1 MAVIRTA
8 IVIIFFLTSFA
19 TQAQP
24 RSPETEPSVWLY
36 NQTQDQVVVERNAN
50 QIRPFASITKLM
62 TAMIVID
69 QDWNWERRLQ
79 LNKLAGSRLPTG
91 KYTRGELL
99 RALLINSNNAAAETF
114 AADYPGG
121 RSAFLQAMNQR
132 AWNLGMY
139 STQFQDP
146 SGLSSG
152 NVSNAEDLGT
162 MIRAAGEYSIIR
174 DISTQS
180 HMAVETRS
188 RKRTRTMEL
197 NNTNGRA
204 LGMIDNVRVG
214 KTGFTNPAG
223 FCMGLQVQQ
232 QGEVYLVVVL
242 GAKNSAKRLDLV
254 KNLLYNHTVESIN
267 AKNSDSNRRSRHSQ
281 TR

>member
-1 MAVIRTA
+1 MAVIQTA

-19 TQAQP
+19 TQARP
-24 RSPETEPSVWLY
+24 RPLEPEPSVWLY
-36 NQTQDQVVVERNAN
+36 NQTQDQVVVERNAY

-79 LNKLAGSRLPTG
+79 LSKSVGSRLPTG
-91 KYTRGELL
+91 RYTRGELL
-99 RALLINSNNAAAETF
+99 RALLVNSDNAAAETF

-139 STQFQDP
+139 STQFRDP

-152 NVSNAEDLGT
+152 NVSNAGDLGT

-180 HMAVETRS
+180 HVAVETRS
-188 RKRTRTMEL
+188 RKRTRIMEL

-223 FCMGLQVQQ
+223 FCMALQVQQ

-254 KNLLYNHTVESIN
+254 KNLLYNHTVEIVDTPR
-267 AKNSDSNRRSRHSQ
+267 KSRKH
-281 TR
+281 RPK

>member
-1 MAVIRTA
+1 MIRTA
-8 IVIIFFLTSFA
+8 IVIVFFLTSFA
-19 TQAQP
+19 TQARP
-24 RSPETEPSVWLY
+24 RPPEPEPSVWLY
-36 NQTQDQVVVERNAN
+36 NQTQDQVVVERNAY

-79 LNKLAGSRLPTG
+79 LSKLAGSRLPTG
-91 KYTRGELL
+91 RYTRGELL
-99 RALLINSNNAAAETF
+99 RALLINSDNAAAETF

-121 RSAFLQAMNQR
+121 RSAFLHAMNQR

-152 NVSNAEDLGT
+152 NVSNAGDLGT

-180 HMAVETRS
+180 HVAVETHG
-188 RKRTRTMEL
+188 RKRTRIMEL

-204 LGMIDNVRVG
+204 LGMINNVRVS

-223 FCMGLQVQQ
+223 FCMALQVQQ
-232 QGEVYLVVVL
+232 QDDVYLVVVL

-254 KNLLYNHTVESIN
+254 KNLLYNHTVEIV
-267 AKNSDSNRRSRHSQ
+267 DTSRKSRKH
-281 TR
+281 RPK

>member
-1 MAVIRTA
+1 
-8 IVIIFFLTSFA
+8 
-19 TQAQP
+19 
-24 RSPETEPSVWLY
+24 
-36 NQTQDQVVVERNAN
+36 VVAEKNAY

-69 QDWNWERRLQ
+69 QDWNWQRRLQ
-79 LNKLAGSRLPTG
+79 LSKLAGSRLPTG
-91 KYTRGELL
+91 RYTRGELL
-99 RALLINSNNAAAETF
+99 RALLVNSDNAAAETF

-152 NVSNAEDLGT
+152 NVSNAGDLGA

-254 KNLLYNHTVESIN
+254 KNLLYTHTVESTY
-267 AKNSDSNRRSRHSQ
+267 AKNSDSNRRSGRLQ

>member
-1 MAVIRTA
+1 
-8 IVIIFFLTSFA
+8 
-19 TQAQP
+19 
-24 RSPETEPSVWLY
+24 LY
-36 NQTQDQVVVERNAN
+36 NQTQDQVVAEKNAH
-50 QIRPFASITKLM
+50 QVRPFASITKLM

-79 LNKLAGSRLPTG
+79 LSKSVGSRLPTG

-99 RALLINSNNAAAETF
+99 RALLINSDNAAAETF

-132 AWNLGMY
+132 AWKLAMY

-152 NVSNAEDLGT
+152 NVSNAGDLGA

-180 HMAVETRS
+180 HVAVETRS
-188 RKRTRTMEL
+188 RKRTRIMEL

-223 FCMGLQVQQ
+223 FCIGMQVEQ
-232 QGEVYLVVVL
+232 QGDVYLVVVL
-242 GAKNSAKRLDLV
+242 GAKNSAKRIDLV
-254 KNLLYNHTVESIN
+254 KNLLYNHTAEVADTPRQSR
-267 AKNSDSNRRSRHSQ
+267 KHRSK
-281 TR
+281 

>member
-1 MAVIRTA
+1 VIRTA

-19 TQAQP
+19 TQARP
-24 RSPETEPSVWLY
+24 RSPEPEPSVWLY
-36 NQTQDQVVVERNAN
+36 NQTQDQVVAERNAH
-50 QIRPFASITKLM
+50 QVRPFASITKLM

-79 LNKLAGSRLPTG
+79 LSKLAGSRLPNG
-91 KYTRGELL
+91 RYTRGELL

-121 RSAFLQAMNQR
+121 RLAFLRAMNQR
-132 AWNLGMY
+132 AWSLGMY

-152 NVSNAEDLGT
+152 NVSNAGDLGT

-180 HMAVETRS
+180 HVAVETRS
-188 RKRTRTMEL
+188 RKRTRIMEL

-223 FCMGLQVQQ
+223 FCMGLQVEQ

-254 KNLLYNHTVESIN
+254 KNLLYNHTAEIADIPRQSR
-267 AKNSDSNRRSRHSQ
+267 KHRSK
-281 TR
+281 

>member
-1 MAVIRTA
+1 MIRTA

-19 TQAQP
+19 TQARP
-24 RSPETEPSVWLY
+24 RPPEPEPSVWLY
-36 NQTQDQVVVERNAN
+36 NQTQDQVVVEKNAH
-50 QIRPFASITKLM
+50 QVRPFASITKLM

-69 QDWNWERRLQ
+69 QDWNWQRRLT
-79 LNKLAGSRLPTG
+79 LSRLAGSRLPTG
-91 KYTRGELL
+91 KYTRSELL
-99 RALLINSNNAAAETF
+99 RALLINSDNAAAETF

-121 RSAFLQAMNQR
+121 RSAFLHAMNQR

-152 NVSNAEDLGT
+152 NVSNAGDLGT

-180 HMAVETRS
+180 HVAVETHG
-188 RKRTRTMEL
+188 RKRTRIMEL

-223 FCMGLQVQQ
+223 FCMGLQVEQ

-254 KNLLYNHTVESIN
+254 KNLLYNHTVEVVDTPRKSR
-267 AKNSDSNRRSRHSQ
+267 KHRSK
-281 TR
+281 

>member
-1 MAVIRTA
+1 VIQTA
-8 IVIIFFLTSFA
+8 IVIIFFLISFA
-19 TQAQP
+19 TQARP
-24 RSPETEPSVWLY
+24 RPPEPEPSVWLY
-36 NQTQDQVVVERNAN
+36 NQTQDQVVAERNAY
-50 QIRPFASITKLM
+50 QVRPFASITKLM

-79 LNKLAGSRLPTG
+79 LSKLAGSRLPTG
-91 KYTRGELL
+91 RYTRGELL

-121 RSAFLQAMNQR
+121 RSAFLRAMNQR
-132 AWNLGMY
+132 AWSLGMY

-152 NVSNAEDLGT
+152 NVSNTGDLGT

-180 HMAVETRS
+180 HVAVETRS
-188 RKRTRTMEL
+188 RKRTRIMEL

-223 FCMGLQVQQ
+223 FCMGMQVEQ

-254 KNLLYNHTVESIN
+254 KNLLYNHTAEVADTPRQSR
-267 AKNSDSNRRSRHSQ
+267 KYRSK
-281 TR
+281 

>member
-1 MAVIRTA
+1 MIRIA
-8 IVIIFFLTSFA
+8 ITIIFFLTSFA
-19 TQAQP
+19 TQARP
-24 RSPETEPSVWLY
+24 KSPEPAPSVWLY
-36 NQTQDQVVVERNAN
+36 NQTQDQVVVEKNAYLV
-50 QIRPFASITKLM
+50 RPFASITKLM

-69 QDWNWERRLQ
+69 QDWNWERRLT
-79 LNKLAGSRLPTG
+79 LSRSTKSRLPTG
-91 KYTRGELL
+91 RYTRGELL
-99 RALLINSNNAAAETF
+99 RALLINSDNAAAETF

-132 AWNLGMY
+132 AWSLGMY

-146 SGLSSG
+146 SGLSAG
-152 NVSNAEDLGT
+152 NVSNAGDLGT
-162 MIRAAGEYSIIR
+162 MIRAAGEYPIIR

-180 HMAVETRS
+180 HVAVETHS
-188 RKRTRTMEL
+188 RKRTRIMEL

-223 FCMGLQVQQ
+223 FCIGLQVQQ
-232 QGEVYLVVVL
+232 QGDVYLVVVL

-254 KNLLYNHTVESIN
+254 KNLLYNHTAEIADTPRKSR
-267 AKNSDSNRRSRHSQ
+267 KHRSK
-281 TR
+281 

>member
-1 MAVIRTA
+1 MAVIRIA
-8 IVIIFFLTSFA
+8 ITIIFFLTSFSI
-19 TQAQP
+19 QARP
-24 RSPETEPSVWLY
+24 RPSEPSVWLY
-36 NQTQDQVVVERNAN
+36 NQTQDQVVAEKNAH
-50 QIRPFASITKLM
+50 QVRPFASITKLM

-79 LNKLAGSRLPTG
+79 LSKLAGSRLPTG

-99 RALLINSNNAAAETF
+99 RALLINSDNAAAETF

-121 RSAFLQAMNQR
+121 RSAFLHAMNQR

-146 SGLSSG
+146 NGLSSG
-152 NVSNAEDLGT
+152 NVSNAGDLGT

-180 HMAVETRS
+180 HVAVETHG
-188 RKRTRTMEL
+188 RKRTRIMEL

-223 FCMGLQVQQ
+223 FCMGLQVEQ

-242 GAKNSAKRLDLV
+242 GAKNSANRLDLV
-254 KNLLYNHTVESIN
+254 KNLLYNHTVEVVDTPR
-267 AKNSDSNRRSRHSQ
+267 KSRKH
-281 TR
+281 RPK

>member
-1 MAVIRTA
+1 MIRTA

-19 TQAQP
+19 TQARP
-24 RSPETEPSVWLY
+24 RPPEPEPSVWLY
-36 NQTQDQVVVERNAN
+36 NQTQDQVVVERNAY

-79 LNKLAGSRLPTG
+79 LSKLAGSQLPTG
-91 KYTRGELL
+91 RYTRGELL
-99 RALLINSNNAAAETF
+99 RALLINSDNAAAETF

-121 RSAFLQAMNQR
+121 RSAFLHAMNQR

-152 NVSNAEDLGT
+152 NVSNAGDLGT

-180 HMAVETRS
+180 HVAVETHG
-188 RKRTRTMEL
+188 RKRTRIMEL

-223 FCMGLQVQQ
+223 FCMALQVQQ
-232 QGEVYLVVVL
+232 QDDVYLVVVL

-254 KNLLYNHTVESIN
+254 KNLLYNHTVEVVDTPRQSR
-267 AKNSDSNRRSRHSQ
+267 KHRSK
-281 TR
+281 

>member
-19 TQAQP
+19 TQARP
-24 RSPETEPSVWLY
+24 RLLEPEPSVWLY
-36 NQTQDQVVVERNAN
+36 NQTQGQVVVERNSY

-69 QDWNWERRLQ
+69 QDWNWERRLR
-79 LNKLAGSRLPTG
+79 LSKLASSRLPPGT
-91 KYTRGELL
+91 YTRRELL
-99 RALLINSNNAAAETF
+99 HALLVNSDNAAAETF

-121 RSAFLQAMNQR
+121 RPAFLHAMNQR

-152 NVSNAEDLGT
+152 NISNAGDLGT

-174 DISTQS
+174 DISIQP
-180 HMAVETRS
+180 HVAVETHS
-188 RKRTRTMEL
+188 RKRTRMMEL

-204 LGMIDNVRVG
+204 LGIINNIQVS

-223 FCMGLQVQQ
+223 FCMALQVEQ
-232 QGEVYLVVVL
+232 QGDVYLVVVL

-254 KNLLYNHTVESIN
+254 KNLLYNHTVEVVDTPRKS
-267 AKNSDSNRRSRHSQ
+267 KKHQSK
-281 TR
+281 

>member
-1 MAVIRTA
+1 MAVIRIA
-8 IVIIFFLTSFA
+8 ITIIFFLTSFA
-19 TQAQP
+19 TQARP
-24 RSPETEPSVWLY
+24 RLSEPEPSVWLY
-36 NQTQDQVVVERNAN
+36 NQTQDQVVVEHNAY
-50 QIRPFASITKLM
+50 QVRPFASITKLM

-69 QDWNWERRLQ
+69 QDWNWERRLT
-79 LNKLAGSRLPTG
+79 LSKSAKSRLPPG
-91 KYTRGELL
+91 RYTRGELL
-99 RALLINSNNAAAETF
+99 RALLINSDNAAAETF

-121 RSAFLQAMNQR
+121 KSTFLQAMNQR

-146 SGLSSG
+146 SGLSPG
-152 NVSNAEDLGT
+152 NISNAGDLGT

-180 HMAVETRS
+180 HVAVETHS
-188 RKRTRTMEL
+188 RKRTRIMEL

-223 FCMGLQVQQ
+223 FCIGMQVEQRS
-232 QGEVYLVVVL
+232 EVYLVVVL

-254 KNLLYNHTVESIN
+254 KNLLYNHTVEIVDTPRKS
-267 AKNSDSNRRSRHSQ
+267 KKHQ
-281 TR
+281 PK

>member
-1 MAVIRTA
+1 MVVQSNTR
-8 IVIIFFLTSFA
+8 
-19 TQAQP
+19 
-24 RSPETEPSVWLY
+24 PSGG
-36 NQTQDQVVVERNAN
+36 RKNAY

-69 QDWNWERRLQ
+69 QDWNWERRLR
-79 LNKLAGSRLPTG
+79 LSRLAGSRLPPGT
-91 KYTRGELL
+91 YTRRELL
-99 RALLINSNNAAAETF
+99 RALLINSDNAAAETF

-121 RSAFLQAMNQR
+121 RSAFLHTMNQR

-152 NVSNAEDLGT
+152 NVSNAGDLGT

-180 HMAVETRS
+180 HVAVETHS
-188 RKRTRTMEL
+188 RKRTRMMEL

-204 LGMIDNVRVG
+204 LGMINNIQVS

-223 FCMGLQVQQ
+223 FCMALQVQQ

-254 KNLLYNHTVESIN
+254 KNLLYNHTAEVVDTPR
-267 AKNSDSNRRSRHSQ
+267 KSRKH
-281 TR
+281 RPK

>member
-1 MAVIRTA
+1 MIQTA

-19 TQAQP
+19 TQARP
-24 RSPETEPSVWLY
+24 RPLEPEPSVWLY
-36 NQTQDQVVVERNAN
+36 NQTQDQVVVERNAY

-79 LNKLAGSRLPTG
+79 LSKSVGSRLPTG
-91 KYTRGELL
+91 RYTRGELL
-99 RALLINSNNAAAETF
+99 RALLVNSDNAAAETF

-139 STQFQDP
+139 STQFRDP

-152 NVSNAEDLGT
+152 NVSNAGDLGT

-180 HMAVETRS
+180 HVAVETRS
-188 RKRTRTMEL
+188 RKRTRIMEL

-223 FCMGLQVQQ
+223 FCMALQVQQ
-232 QGEVYLVVVL
+232 RGEVYLVVVL

-254 KNLLYNHTVESIN
+254 KNLLYNHTVEIVDTPR
-267 AKNSDSNRRSRHSQ
+267 KSRKH
-281 TR
+281 RPK

>member
-1 MAVIRTA
+1 MIQTA

-19 TQAQP
+19 TQARP
-24 RSPETEPSVWLY
+24 RPPEPEPSVWLY
-36 NQTQDQVVVERNAN
+36 NQTQDQVVAERNAH
-50 QIRPFASITKLM
+50 QVRPFASITKLM

-79 LNKLAGSRLPTG
+79 LSKLAGSRLPTG
-91 KYTRGELL
+91 RYTRGELL

-121 RSAFLQAMNQR
+121 RLAFLRAMNQR
-132 AWNLGMY
+132 AWSLGMY

-152 NVSNAEDLGT
+152 NVSNAGDLGA

-223 FCMGLQVQQ
+223 FCMGMQVEQ

-254 KNLLYNHTVESIN
+254 KNLLYNHTAEVADIPRQSR
-267 AKNSDSNRRSRHSQ
+267 KHRSK
-281 TR
+281 

>member
-1 MAVIRTA
+1 VIRPA

-19 TQAQP
+19 TQARLRP
-24 RSPETEPSVWLY
+24 PDPEPSVWLY
-36 NQTQDQVVVERNAN
+36 NQTQDHLVIERNAH

-69 QDWNWERRLQ
+69 QDWNWERRLT
-79 LNKLAGSRLPTG
+79 LSRLAGSRLPTG

-132 AWNLGMY
+132 AWKLGMY

-146 SGLSSG
+146 SGLSSS
-152 NVSNAEDLGT
+152 NVSNAGDLGA

-174 DISTQS
+174 EISIQS
-180 HMAVETRS
+180 HVAVETRS
-188 RKRTRTMEL
+188 RKRTRIMEL

-204 LGMIDNVRVG
+204 LGMIENVRVG

-223 FCMGLQVQQ
+223 FCVGLQVEQ

-242 GAKNSAKRLDLV
+242 GAKNSTKRLDLV
-254 KNLLYNHTVESIN
+254 KNLLYNHTVESTN
-267 AKNSDSNRRSRHSQ
+267 AKDSDSNRRSRRLQ

>member
-19 TQAQP
+19 IQARP
-24 RSPETEPSVWLY
+24 RPPEPEPSVWLY
-36 NQTQDQVVVERNAN
+36 NQTQDQVVVERNAY
-50 QIRPFASITKLM
+50 QVRPFASITKLM

-79 LNKLAGSRLPTG
+79 LSKLAGSRLPTG
-91 KYTRGELL
+91 RYTRGELL
-99 RALLINSNNAAAETF
+99 RALLINSDNAAAETF

-152 NVSNAEDLGT
+152 NVSNAGDLGA

-180 HMAVETRS
+180 HVAVETHG
-188 RKRTRTMEL
+188 RKRTRIMEL

-254 KNLLYNHTVESIN
+254 KNLLYNHTAEV
-267 AKNSDSNRRSRHSQ
+267 ADTPRQSRKH
-281 TR
+281 RPK

>member
-1 MAVIRTA
+1 MIQTA

-19 TQAQP
+19 TQARP
-24 RSPETEPSVWLY
+24 RPLEPEPSVWLY
-36 NQTQDQVVVERNAN
+36 NQTQDQVVVERNAY

-79 LNKLAGSRLPTG
+79 LSKSVGSRLPTG
-91 KYTRGELL
+91 RYTRGELL
-99 RALLINSNNAAAETF
+99 RALLVNSDNAAAETF

-139 STQFQDP
+139 STQFRDP

-152 NVSNAEDLGT
+152 NVSNAGDLGT

-180 HMAVETRS
+180 HVAVETRS
-188 RKRTRTMEL
+188 RKRTRIMEL

-223 FCMGLQVQQ
+223 FCMALQVQQ

-254 KNLLYNHTVESIN
+254 KNLLYNHTVEIVDTPR
-267 AKNSDSNRRSRHSQ
+267 KSRKH
-281 TR
+281 RPK

>member
-1 MAVIRTA
+1 
-8 IVIIFFLTSFA
+8 
-19 TQAQP
+19 
-24 RSPETEPSVWLY
+24 LY
-36 NQTQDQVVVERNAN
+36 NQTQDQVVAEKNAY

-69 QDWNWERRLQ
+69 QDWNWQRRLQ
-79 LNKLAGSRLPTG
+79 LSRLAGSRLPTG
-91 KYTRGELL
+91 RYTRGELL
-99 RALLINSNNAAAETF
+99 RALLINSDNAAAETF

-121 RSAFLQAMNQR
+121 RSAFLHAMNQR

-139 STQFQDP
+139 STQFRDP

-152 NVSNAEDLGT
+152 NVSNAGDLGT

-204 LGMIDNVRVG
+204 LGMIENVRVG

-223 FCMGLQVQQ
+223 FCMALQVQQ
-232 QGEVYLVVVL
+232 QGEIYLVVVL

-254 KNLLYNHTVESIN
+254 QNLLYNHTVEVVDTLR
-267 AKNSDSNRRSRHSQ
+267 KSQ
-281 TR
+281 KHRPK

>member
-1 MAVIRTA
+1 
-8 IVIIFFLTSFA
+8 
-19 TQAQP
+19 
-24 RSPETEPSVWLY
+24 LY
-36 NQTQDQVVVERNAN
+36 NQTQDQVVVERNAY
-50 QIRPFASITKLM
+50 QVRPFASITKLM

-79 LNKLAGSRLPTG
+79 LSKLAGSRLPTG
-91 KYTRGELL
+91 RYTRGELL
-99 RALLINSNNAAAETF
+99 RALLINSDNAAAETF

-152 NVSNAEDLGT
+152 NVSNAGDLGA

-180 HMAVETRS
+180 HVAVETHG
-188 RKRTRTMEL
+188 RKRTRIMEL

-254 KNLLYNHTVESIN
+254 KNLLYNHTAEV
-267 AKNSDSNRRSRHSQ
+267 ADTPRQSRKH
-281 TR
+281 RPK

>member
-1 MAVIRTA
+1 MAVIRIA
-8 IVIIFFLTSFA
+8 ITIIFFLTNF
-19 TQAQP
+19 TLQAQP
-24 RSPETEPSVWLY
+24 RPSEPEPSVWLY
-36 NQTQDQVVVERNAN
+36 NQTQDQVVVEKNAH
-50 QIRPFASITKLM
+50 QVRPFASITKLM

-79 LNKLAGSRLPTG
+79 LSKLAGSRLPTG
-91 KYTRGELL
+91 RYTRGELL
-99 RALLINSNNAAAETF
+99 RALLINSDNAAAETF

-132 AWNLGMY
+132 AWKLAMY

-152 NVSNAEDLGT
+152 NVSNAGDLGV

-180 HMAVETRS
+180 HVAVETHS
-188 RKRTRTMEL
+188 RKRTRIMEL

-223 FCMGLQVQQ
+223 FCIGMQVEQQ
-232 QGEVYLVVVL
+232 SEVYLVVIL
-242 GAKNSAKRLDLV
+242 GAKNSSKRLDLV
-254 KNLLYNHTVESIN
+254 KNLLYNHTVEV
-267 AKNSDSNRRSRHSQ
+267 ADTRRRFKKYQ
-281 TR
+281 PK

>member
-1 MAVIRTA
+1 MIRTA
-8 IVIIFFLTSFA
+8 IIIIFFLTSFA
-19 TQAQP
+19 TQARP
-24 RSPETEPSVWLY
+24 RPSEPEPSVWLY
-36 NQTQDQVVVERNAN
+36 NQTQDQVVAEKNAY
-50 QIRPFASITKLM
+50 QVRPFASITKLM

-69 QDWNWERRLQ
+69 QDWNWQRRLQ
-79 LNKLAGSRLPTG
+79 LSKLAGSRLPTG
-91 KYTRGELL
+91 RYTRGELL
-99 RALLINSNNAAAETF
+99 RALLVNSDNAAAETF

-152 NVSNAEDLGT
+152 NVSNAGDLGT

-180 HMAVETRS
+180 HVAVETHS
-188 RKRTRTMEL
+188 RKRTRIMEL
-197 NNTNGRA
+197 NNTNSRA
-204 LGMIDNVRVG
+204 LGMIDNVRVS

-223 FCMGLQVQQ
+223 FCMALQVQQ
-232 QGEVYLVVVL
+232 QDDVYLVVVL

-254 KNLLYNHTVESIN
+254 QNLLYNHTAEVVDTPR
-267 AKNSDSNRRSRHSQ
+267 KSRKH
-281 TR
+281 RPK

>member
-1 MAVIRTA
+1 
-8 IVIIFFLTSFA
+8 
-19 TQAQP
+19 
-24 RSPETEPSVWLY
+24 
-36 NQTQDQVVVERNAN
+36 VERNAY

-79 LNKLAGSRLPTG
+79 LSKLAGSRLPTG
-91 KYTRGELL
+91 RYTRGELL
-99 RALLINSNNAAAETF
+99 RALLINSDNAAAETF

-152 NVSNAEDLGT
+152 NISNAGDLGT

-180 HMAVETRS
+180 HVAVETRS
-188 RKRTRTMEL
+188 RKRTRIMEL

-223 FCMGLQVQQ
+223 FCIGMQVEQ
-232 QGEVYLVVVL
+232 QGKVYLVVVL

-254 KNLLYNHTVESIN
+254 KNLLYNHTVEVVDIP
-267 AKNSDSNRRSRHSQ
+267 RQSRKH
-281 TR
+281 RPK

>member
-1 MAVIRTA
+1 MIRTA

-19 TQAQP
+19 TQARP
-24 RSPETEPSVWLY
+24 RPSEPEPSVWLY
-36 NQTQDQVVVERNAN
+36 NQTQDQVVAEKNAY

-69 QDWNWERRLQ
+69 QDWNWQRRLQ
-79 LNKLAGSRLPTG
+79 LSKLAGSRLPTG
-91 KYTRGELL
+91 RYTRGELL
-99 RALLINSNNAAAETF
+99 RALLINSDNAAAETF

-152 NVSNAEDLGT
+152 NVSNAGDLGT

-180 HMAVETRS
+180 HVAVETHS
-188 RKRTRTMEL
+188 RKRTRIMEL

-204 LGMIDNVRVG
+204 LGMINNVRVS

-223 FCMGLQVQQ
+223 FCMALQVQQ
-232 QGEVYLVVVL
+232 QDDVYLVVVL

-254 KNLLYNHTVESIN
+254 QNLLYNHTAEMVDIPRKS
-267 AKNSDSNRRSRHSQ
+267 KKHRPK
-281 TR
+281 

>member
-1 MAVIRTA
+1 VAVIRTA

-19 TQAQP
+19 TQARP
-24 RSPETEPSVWLY
+24 RPSEPSVWLY
-36 NQTQDQVVVERNAN
+36 NQTQDQVVAEKNAH
-50 QIRPFASITKLM
+50 QVRPFASITKLM

-79 LNKLAGSRLPTG
+79 LSKSVGSRLPTG

-99 RALLINSNNAAAETF
+99 RALLINSDNAAAETF

-132 AWNLGMY
+132 AWKLAMY

-152 NVSNAEDLGT
+152 NVSNAGDLGA

-180 HMAVETRS
+180 HVAVETRS
-188 RKRTRTMEL
+188 RKRTRIMEL

-223 FCMGLQVQQ
+223 FCIGMQVEQ
-232 QGEVYLVVVL
+232 QGDVYLVVVL
-242 GAKNSAKRLDLV
+242 GAKNSAKRIDLV
-254 KNLLYNHTVESIN
+254 KNLLYNHTAEVADTPRQSR
-267 AKNSDSNRRSRHSQ
+267 KHRSK
-281 TR
+281 

>member
-1 MAVIRTA
+1 MIRTA

-19 TQAQP
+19 TQARP
-24 RSPETEPSVWLY
+24 RPSEPEPSVWLY
-36 NQTQDQVVVERNAN
+36 NQTQDQVVAEQNAY

-69 QDWNWERRLQ
+69 QDWNWQRSLQ
-79 LNKLAGSRLPTG
+79 LSKLAGSRLPTG
-91 KYTRGELL
+91 RYTRGELL
-99 RALLINSNNAAAETF
+99 RALLINSDNAAAETF

-152 NVSNAEDLGT
+152 NVSNAGDLGT

-180 HMAVETRS
+180 HVAVETHG
-188 RKRTRTMEL
+188 RKRTRIMEL

-204 LGMIDNVRVG
+204 LGMINNVRVS

-223 FCMGLQVQQ
+223 FCMALQVQQ
-232 QGEVYLVVVL
+232 QDDVYLVVVL

-254 KNLLYNHTVESIN
+254 QNLLYNHTAEVVDTPR
-267 AKNSDSNRRSRHSQ
+267 KSRKH
-281 TR
+281 RPK

>member
-19 TQAQP
+19 TQARTRP
-24 RSPETEPSVWLY
+24 PEPSVWLY
-36 NQTQDQVVVERNAN
+36 NQTQDQVVAEKNSHQV
-50 QIRPFASITKLM
+50 RPFASITKLM

-79 LNKLAGSRLPTG
+79 LSKLAGSRLPTG
-91 KYTRGELL
+91 RYTRGELL
-99 RALLINSNNAAAETF
+99 RALLINSDNAAAETF

-121 RSAFLQAMNQR
+121 RSAFLHAMNQR

-152 NVSNAEDLGT
+152 NVSNAGDLGT

-180 HMAVETRS
+180 HVAVETHS
-188 RKRTRTMEL
+188 RKRTRIMEL

-223 FCMGLQVQQ
+223 FCIGMQVEQ
-232 QGEVYLVVVL
+232 QGEVYLIVVL

-254 KNLLYNHTVESIN
+254 KNLLYNHTAEV
-267 AKNSDSNRRSRHSQ
+267 ADTPRRSKKYQSK
-281 TR
+281 